1 MTERWTDETL
11 DRFASTVATAT
22 QANQELITKNT
33 EAIAELKDDLKAE
46 SRKWDERYF
55 QLTRDTLGTA
65 KTIIVTAG
73 TVVIL
78 SPLLQALSPAI
89 EKIVTRLLGGQ
100 T

>member
-1 MTERWTDETL
+1 MTAAQPDRL
-11 DRFASTVATAT
+11 DRLEALVEANTVNLAKLEARLEK
-22 QANQELITKNT
+22 QAE
-33 EAIAELKDDLKAE
+33 
-46 SRKWDERYF
+46 RWDERYF

-89 EKIVTRLLGGQ
+89 KELVVRLMGGQ
-100 T
+100 G

>member
-1 MTERWTDETL
+1 MQSEPSRL
-11 DRFASTVATAT
+11 DRIEALVE
-22 QANQELITKNT
+22 ANAKSINQL
-33 EAIAELKDDLKAE
+33 EADLKAE

-73 TVVIL
+73 TVTIL

-89 EKIVTRLLGGQ
+89 KELVIRLLDAKA
-100 T
+100 